1 MLRREDQIPEQIADV
16 LSRENIQF
24 DRNVSIGG
32 VQPDFV
38 VYAPDG
44 RQFIVET
51 KTWSNRPGFRKRAE
65 HQAELYEGQIG
76 ADGAFLVLANL
87 ERSNASAGAVTL
99 DKLVPAL
106 KKAFAEPPPERRAQ
120 KPVDKSPGSHVFA
133 AMPFDGR
140 YDDVFLVAMSY
151 AAEQIGSVC
160 KRVDKVEF
168 SGDIVAEIEKLIR
181 AARAVIID
189 LSESKPNV
197 LYEAGYAHA
206 LNKPVVHIC
215 STPLEDLPF
224 NVAQWNTLSYG
235 QGQTFDFRER
245 LANTLREVVP
255 V

>member
-1 MLRREDQIPEQIADV
+1 MLRREDQISEQIADV

-44 RQFIVET
+44 RQFIIET
-51 KTWSNRPGFRKRAE
+51 KTWSNQPGFRKRAE
-65 HQAELYEGQIG
+65 HQAELYEGHIG
-76 ADGAFLVLANL
+76 VDGAFLVLDNL
-87 ERSNASAGAVTL
+87 ERSNISGGAVTL

-106 KKAFAEPPPERRAQ
+106 RKAFAESPPGKKAQ
-120 KPVDKSPGSHVFA
+120 KPVDKSPRPHIFA
-133 AMPFDGR
+133 AMPFDSR

-151 AAEQIGSVC
+151 AAEQVGSVC

-168 SGDIVAEIEKLIR
+168 SGDIVTEIEKLIR
-181 AARAVIID
+181 EARAVIID

-215 STPLEDLPF
+215 STPLGDLPF
-224 NVAQWNTLSYG
+224 DVAQWNTLSYS
-235 QGQTFDFRER
+235 QGRTFSLKRPLTRR
-245 LANTLREVVP
+245 LRAVVP
-255 V
+255 N

>member
-1 MLRREDQIPEQIADV
+1 MLRREDQISEQIADV
-16 LSRENIQF
+16 LRRENIQF

-38 VYAPDG
+38 VYSPDG

-51 KTWSNRPGFRKRAE
+51 KTWSNQPGFRKRAE
-65 HQAELYEGQIG
+65 HQAGLYEQEIG
-76 ADGAFLVLANL
+76 VDGAFLVLDNL
-87 ERSNASAGAVTL
+87 LRSNISEGAVTL

-106 KKAFAEPPPERRAQ
+106 KKAFAEPSLGIRQQ
-120 KPVDKSPGSHVFA
+120 KPVDKSPRSHIFA
-133 AMPFDGR
+133 AMPFAGR
-140 YDDVFLVAMSY
+140 YDDVFFVAMSY

-168 SGDIVAEIEKLIR
+168 SGDIVVEIEKLIR
-181 AARAVIID
+181 EARAVIID

-224 NVAQWNTLSYG
+224 DVAQWNTLPYA
-235 QGQTFDFRER
+235 QGQTFGLKESLAKR
-245 LANTLREVVP
+245 LRAAVLD
-255 V
+255 

>member
-1 MLRREDQIPEQIADV
+1 MLRREDQISDEIADV
-16 LSRENIQF
+16 LRRENIQF
-24 DRNVSIGG
+24 DTNAAIRG
-32 VQPDFV
+32 VQPDFIV
-38 VYAPDG
+38 HSPDG
-44 RQFIVET
+44 RRFIIET
-51 KTWSNRPGFRKRAE
+51 KTWSKQPGFRKRGE
-65 HQAELYEGQIG
+65 HQAELFEQEMGV
-76 ADGAFLVLANL
+76 DGAFLVLDNL
-87 ERSNASAGAVTL
+87 ERSNIAGGVVTVN
-99 DKLVPAL
+99 KLVPAL
-106 KKAFAEPPPERRAQ
+106 KKAFAEPSPRKEERN
-120 KPVDKSPGSHVFA
+120 PIDKSQRSHIFA